1 MYTVLTFFAFIAFV
15 AFYSW
20 YKLRNENLNSKDG
33 YFLGGRSL
41 TGVVIAGSMLLTNIS
56 TEHLIGMNGSSY
68 KNGFIIIAW
77 EVTSALAL
85 VIAAIYFVPKY
96 LKMGLTTIPQFLEE
110 RFDSTTR
117 TLVALFLMVSF
128 VVTLLPIVLYTGAI
142 NLESIFNVSEVLE
155 VSKDRGLW
163 ITVVVVGLLGSVYA
177 IFGGLKAVAV
187 SDTIN
192 GYGLLIG
199 GLAIPLIALVSI
211 GDGNPLSGLIK
222 VYNHAPEKFNV
233 IGAKDSVL
241 PFEVLFTGLII
252 NQLYFWCMNQ
262 TIIQRALGAK
272 NLVEAQKGL
281 LFTGVLKI
289 VVPIII
295 ILPGVIAFYYYGD
308 SLYENQDMIYP
319 ELIKKVL
326 PVGLVGIFAAIVMGA
341 VLSTFNSVLN
351 SAATIFT
358 IDIYKRHFGKR
369 SGDSKLVRVGK
380 LTSTILALFAIM
392 VAPMV
397 ANAPDGL
404 YQLLQQLNGIFF
416 IPIAS
421 IMLAGFFLKNV
432 SATGAKAALIVGLT
446 FYILCT
452 FVFKVDIHFV
462 HIWGIEF
469 LLNLAVMLIVS
480 HFYPANKAFEIKDL
494 QILEMKPWRYA
505 KAMSILLCVV
515 TVLIYIWLGWIGQPQ

>member
-1 MYTVLTFFAFIAFV
+1 MYTVLTFIGFIAFV
-15 AFYSW
+15 AIYSW
-20 YKLRNENLNSKDG
+20 YKLRNEKLDSQDG

-85 VIAAIYFVPKY
+85 VAAAIYFVPKY
-96 LKMGLTTIPQFLEE
+96 LKMGLTTIPQYLEK
-110 RFDSTTR
+110 RFDSSTR

-142 NLESIFNVSEVLE
+142 NIESIFNISKVLAI
-155 VSKDRGLW
+155 SQDQGLW
-163 ITVVVVGLLGSVYA
+163 VTVIAIGVLGSIYA

-199 GLAIPLIALVSI
+199 GLAIPIIALISI
-211 GDGNPLSGLIK
+211 GDGNPLIGLIK
-222 VYNHAPEKFNV
+222 VYQHSPEKFNV
-233 IGAKDSVL
+233 IGAKDSIM
-241 PFEVLFTGLII
+241 PFGVLFTGLII
-252 NQLYFWCMNQ
+252 NQLYFWSMNQ

-281 LFTGVLKI
+281 LYTGFLKI
-289 VVPIII
+289 FAPIII
-295 ILPGVIAFYYYGD
+295 ILPGVIGFYYYGD
-308 SLYENQDMIYP
+308 SLFENQDMIYP

-326 PVGLVGIFAAIVMGA
+326 PVGLVGLFAAIIMGA

-351 SAATIFT
+351 SAATIFS
-358 IDIYKRHFGKR
+358 IDIYKEHFGKNCT
-369 SGDSKLVRVGK
+369 DKKLVKVGK
-380 LTSTILALFAIM
+380 LTSTVLAIFAIM
-392 VAPMV
+392 AAPMV

-421 IMLAGFFLKNV
+421 IMLAGFFLKKV
-432 SATGAKAALIVGLT
+432 SATGAKAALFVGLA
-446 FYILCT
+446 FYITTT
-452 FVFKVDIHFV
+452 FILKTDIHFV

-469 LLNLAVMLIVS
+469 LINLAVMFGVS
-480 HFYPANKAFEIKDL
+480 YFYPQDKEFKTTDL
-494 QILEMKPWRYA
+494 HILDMKEWKYT
-505 KAMSILLCVV
+505 KHLSIFLCFL
-515 TVLIYIWLGWIGQPQ
+515 TILIYILLGQN